1 LHPAHRQTEGVGSVK
16 TPSLGA
22 IVLGMIP
29 FVAMCLSVAMWDRID
44 PMILGLPFNL
54 FWLLIWIVLTSIC
67 LWGAYRLE
75 TRSDEGSESRDR
87 KGERP
92 S

>member
-1 LHPAHRQTEGVGSVK
+1 MK

-75 TRSDEGSESRDR
+75 TRSDEGNKSRDR
-87 KGERP
+87 KGKLP

>member
-1 LHPAHRQTEGVGSVK
+1 MK

-22 IVLGMIP
+22 IVLGIIP

-75 TRSDEGSESRDR
+75 TPPDEGSESRDP
-87 KGERP
+87 KGKLP

>member
-1 LHPAHRQTEGVGSVK
+1 VK

-22 IVLGMIP
+22 IVLGTIP
-29 FVAMCLSVAMWDRID
+29 FVTMCLSVGMWDRID

-54 FWLLIWIVLTSIC
+54 FWLLMWIVLTSVC

-75 TRSDEGSESRDR
+75 TPSDGGGESRDR
-87 KGERP
+87 NGKLP
-92 S
+92 